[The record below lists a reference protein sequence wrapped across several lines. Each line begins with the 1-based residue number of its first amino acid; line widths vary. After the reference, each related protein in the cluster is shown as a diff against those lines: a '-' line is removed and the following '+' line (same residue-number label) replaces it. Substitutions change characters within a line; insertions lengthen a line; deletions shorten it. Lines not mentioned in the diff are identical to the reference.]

1 MMVGMAMFEIN
12 LIGRR
17 VDPEMQW
24 IQQQSKELNL
34 MAKLRK
40 YFPGS
45 VIYTSMDL
53 SREVV
58 EKLKPLMQPVD
69 LGIILGSSAQRV
81 LLLGED
87 HGQQR
92 AKRFAVDLLE
102 PLRDQ
107 GFTHI
112 GIEWLGSEYAS
123 FLNCLCRSSSGW
135 GKLRDLLLD
144 YRRVGF
150 MAQSGEENLSFL
162 DTAYRLGFTVIPI
175 NITHSMDK
183 VDSRLFTSEQDITY
197 RDIWMAK
204 MINLGLREPSLLAR
218 GRESRMA
225 VMVGAGHLDQNLSLP
240 NVLRGEYG
248 IESSSI
254 FYATEGAAVERPM
267 MIPLN
272 EETIKQIPMYSPI
285 NGYHVHGKYPYP
297 ANWIIFIP

>member
-1 MMVGMAMFEIN
+1 MLKVN
-12 LIGRR
+12 LIERP
-17 VDPEMQW
+17 VNPDLQW
-24 IQQQSKELNL
+24 LQQQSKELSL
-34 MAKLRK
+34 MGKLRK

-45 VIYTSMDL
+45 VIHTHMDL
-53 SREVV
+53 GREVV

-69 LGIILGSSAQRV
+69 LGSMLGSSAPRV
-81 LLLGED
+81 ILLGED

-92 AKRFAVDLLE
+92 AKRFAAGLLE
-102 PLRDQ
+102 QLRDQ

-112 GIEWLGSEYAS
+112 GMEWLGSDYAS
-123 FLNCLCRSSSGW
+123 YLNGLRRFGSGRE
-135 GKLRDLLLD
+135 KLRDLLLD

-162 DTAYRLGFTVIPI
+162 ETADRLGFTVVPI
-175 NITHSMDK
+175 NITHSMEET
-183 VDSRLFTSEQDITY
+183 DSRLFTSEQDITY

-204 MINLGLREPSLLAR
+204 MINLGLREPSLLA
-218 GRESRMA
+218 GKRESRMV

-254 FYATEGAAVERPM
+254 FYATQGAAVEKAM
-267 MIPLN
+267 MIPIN
-272 EETIKQIPMYSPI
+272 EETLKHIPIYCPVD
-285 NGYHVHGKYPYP
+285 GYHIHGKYPHP